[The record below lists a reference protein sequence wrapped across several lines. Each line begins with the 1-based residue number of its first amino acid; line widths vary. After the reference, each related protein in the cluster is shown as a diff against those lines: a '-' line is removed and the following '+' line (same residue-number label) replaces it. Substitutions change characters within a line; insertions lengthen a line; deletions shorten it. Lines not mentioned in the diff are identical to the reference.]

1 MYFGEALR
9 FSLQALRANKF
20 RSFLTALGLIIGNA
34 SVILVVTI
42 SITSRDYI
50 LDLIRG
56 VGSNLIYAEYS
67 TGTNS
72 STKVDADFIKM
83 ADVEAVRQQFGSRIV
98 AATGVMSNS
107 GRLLING
114 KEQDVSVIGADEQY
128 PAVRNM
134 VLLSGHF
141 LDEADVKGRQHV
153 VLLTEKLAMKL
164 YGNVQD
170 AVGQVIKLY
179 DLQFRVVGT
188 FKERTGT
195 FGFSEITNETVWMPI
210 TVIKLFTPVERIDPM
225 YVQTRLASDVQPLT
239 AGIKQL
245 LESRHRV
252 GARYDVE
259 NLSAILEAAQRIAM
273 VMTIVLIL
281 VSAIALVISGIGIM
295 NIMLVTVTERTRE
308 IGLRMAVGAS
318 RHAVLEQFLTESI
331 VISMAGG
338 LIGIVVGIAIPL
350 GVRFFTDAIS
360 RAIPSVAPLSH
371 VPISVTSVLVA
382 FGVSV
387 AVGVIFG
394 MLPASRASQLNP
406 TEALRY
412 E

>member
-1 MYFGEALR
+1 MYFGEALS

-42 SITSRDYI
+42 SIASRDYI

-56 VGSNLIYAEYS
+56 VGSNLIYAQYS
-67 TGTNS
+67 AGTNS

-83 ADVEAVRQQFGSRIV
+83 SDVDAVRRQLGSRIV

-114 KEQDVSVIGADEQY
+114 KEQDVSAIGTDEYY
-128 PAVRNM
+128 PEVRNM
-134 VLLSGHF
+134 ALLSGHF
-141 LDEADVKGRQHV
+141 IDVSDVQSRQHV
-153 VLLTEKLAMKL
+153 VMLTEKLAVRL

-179 DLQFRVVGT
+179 DLQFTVVGT

-195 FGFSEITNETVWMPI
+195 FGISEITNETVLMPI
-210 TVIKLFTPVERIDPM
+210 TVMKLFVPVERIDPM
-225 YVQTRLASDVQPLT
+225 YVQARQSSDVRLLT
-239 AGIKQL
+239 AAIKQL
-245 LESRHRV
+245 LETRHRA

-259 NLSAILEAAQRIAM
+259 NLSGILDAAQRIAL

-281 VSAIALVISGIGIM
+281 VSTIALIISGIGIM

-338 LIGIVVGIAIPL
+338 IIGILVGVSIPL
-350 GVRFFTDAIS
+350 SVRFFTDALRIPFFTA
-360 RAIPSVAPLSH
+360 AIHL
-371 VPISVTSVLVA
+371 PISVTSILVA
-382 FGVSV
+382 FGVSM
-387 AVGVIFG
+387 AVGVVFG
-394 MLPASRASQLNP
+394 LLPANRASQLNP

>member
-9 FSLQALRANKF
+9 FSLQALSANKF
-20 RSFLTALGLIIGNA
+20 RSFLTALGLVIGNA

-56 VGSNLIYAEYS
+56 VGSNLIYAQYS
-67 TGTNS
+67 AGTNS
-72 STKVDADFIKM
+72 STKVDADFIKLS
-83 ADVEAVRQQFGSRIV
+83 DVAAVREQFGSRIV

-114 KEQDVSVIGADEQY
+114 KEEDVAVIGTDEFY
-128 PAVRNM
+128 PEVRNM

-141 LDEADVKGRQHV
+141 IDQSDVNTRQHV
-153 VLLTEKLAMKL
+153 VVITEKLAQKL
-164 YGNVQD
+164 FGNAQD
-170 AVGQVIKLY
+170 AVGQVLKLY
-179 DLQFRVVGT
+179 DLRFTVVGT
-188 FKERTGT
+188 FKERTST
-195 FGFSEITNETVWMPI
+195 FNVSEITNETVLMPI
-210 TVIKLFTPVERIDPM
+210 TVMKLFTSIERIDPM
-225 YVQTRLASDVQPLT
+225 YVQARLASDVRPLT
-239 AGIKQL
+239 AAIQQV
-245 LESRHRV
+245 LESRHRT

-259 NLSAILEAAQRIAM
+259 NLSAILEAAQRIAF
-273 VMTIVLIL
+273 VMTIVLVL
-281 VSAIALVISGIGIM
+281 VSTIALIISGIGIM

-331 VISMAGG
+331 VISMGG
-338 LIGIVVGIAIPL
+338 GIIGILLGISIPL
-350 GVRFFTDAIS
+350 SVRFFTDAIS
-360 RAIPSVAPLSH
+360 RAMPSMVPLSH
-371 VPISVTSVLVA
+371 VPISITSVLAA

-394 MLPASRASQLNP
+394 MLPANRASQLNP

>member
-9 FSLQALRANKF
+9 FSVQALRANKV

-42 SITSRDYI
+42 SIASRDYI

-56 VGSNLIYAEYS
+56 VGSNLIYAQYS
-67 TGTNS
+67 AGTNS

-83 ADVEAVRQQFGSRIV
+83 SDVEAVRQQLGSRIV

-114 KEQDVSVIGADEQY
+114 KEQDVSAIGADEYY
-128 PAVRNM
+128 PEVRNM
-134 VLLSGHF
+134 ALLSGHF
-141 LDEADVKGRQHV
+141 IDVSDVQTRQHV
-153 VLLTEKLAMKL
+153 VMLTEKLAIRL

-179 DLQFRVVGT
+179 DLQFTVVGT

-195 FGFSEITNETVWMPI
+195 FGISEITNETVLMPI
-210 TVIKLFTPVERIDPM
+210 TVMKLFVPVERIDPM
-225 YVQTRLASDVQPLT
+225 YIQARQASDVRPLT
-239 AGIKQL
+239 AAIKQV
-245 LESRHRV
+245 LESRHRA

-259 NLSAILEAAQRIAM
+259 NLSAILDAAQRIAL
-273 VMTIVLIL
+273 VMTIVLVL
-281 VSAIALVISGIGIM
+281 VSTIALVISGIGIM

-331 VISMAGG
+331 VISMGG
-338 LIGIVVGIAIPL
+338 GIIGILVGISIPL
-350 GVRFFTDAIS
+350 SVRFFTDALRIPFFTA
-360 RAIPSVAPLSH
+360 AIRL
-371 VPISVTSVLVA
+371 PISPTSVLVA

-387 AVGVIFG
+387 AVGVVFG
-394 MLPASRASQLNP
+394 MLPANRASQLNP

>member
-20 RSFLTALGLIIGNA
+20 RSFLTALGLVIGNA

-42 SITSRDYI
+42 SITSRNYI

-56 VGSNLIYAEYS
+56 VGSNLIYAQY
-67 TGTNS
+67 TAGTNTA
-72 STKVDADFIKM
+72 TKVDADFIKI
-83 ADVEAVRQQFGSRIV
+83 ADVDAIRQQFGTRIA
-98 AATGVMSNS
+98 AATGVMSNA

-114 KEQDVSVIGADEQY
+114 KEQDVSVIGVDEYY
-128 PAVRNM
+128 PEVRNM

-141 LDEADVKGRQHV
+141 IDGGDIQSREHV
-153 VLLTEKLAMKL
+153 VMLTEKLANRLYGSVQNAVGQIIKL
-164 YGNVQD
+164 YG
-170 AVGQVIKLY
+170 
-179 DLQFRVVGT
+179 LQFTVVGA
-188 FKERTGT
+188 FKERTTT
-195 FGFSEITNETVWMPI
+195 FGVSEITNETVLMPI
-210 TVIKLFTPVERIDPM
+210 TVMKLFVPIERIDPM
-225 YVQTRLASDVQPLT
+225 YVQARLASDVRPLT
-239 AGIKQL
+239 ASIKQV
-245 LESRHRV
+245 LESRHRI
-252 GARYDVE
+252 GAQYDVE
-259 NLSAILEAAQRIAM
+259 NLTSILEAAQRIAL

-281 VSAIALVISGIGIM
+281 VSTIALIISGIGIM

-318 RHAVLEQFLTESI
+318 RHAVLEQFLTESV
-331 VISMAGG
+331 VISMGG
-338 LIGIVVGIAIPL
+338 GILGILLGISIPL
-350 GVRFFTDAIS
+350 SVRFFTDAI
-360 RAIPSVAPLSH
+360 R
-371 VPISVTSVLVA
+371 VPISATSIFVA

-394 MLPASRASQLNP
+394 MLPANRASQLNP

>member
-9 FSLQALRANKF
+9 FSVQALRANKF

-42 SITSRDYI
+42 SIASRDYI

-56 VGSNLIYAEYS
+56 VGSNLIYAQYS
-67 TGTNS
+67 AGTNS

-83 ADVEAVRQQFGSRIV
+83 SDVEAVRQQLGSRIV

-114 KEQDVSVIGADEQY
+114 KEQDVSVIGTDEYY
-128 PAVRNM
+128 PEVRNM
-134 VLLSGHF
+134 ALLSGHF
-141 LDEADVKGRQHV
+141 IDVGDVQSRQHV
-153 VLLTEKLAMKL
+153 VMLTEKLAIRL

-179 DLQFRVVGT
+179 DLQFTVVGT

-195 FGFSEITNETVWMPI
+195 FGISEITNETVVMPI
-210 TVIKLFTPVERIDPM
+210 TVMKLFVPVERIDPM
-225 YVQTRLASDVQPLT
+225 YIQARLSSDVRPLT
-239 AGIKQL
+239 AAIKQV
-245 LESRHRV
+245 LESRHRA
-252 GARYDVE
+252 GARYDVD
-259 NLSAILEAAQRIAM
+259 NLSAILDAAQRIAL
-273 VMTIVLIL
+273 VMTIVLVL
-281 VSAIALVISGIGIM
+281 VSTIALVISGIGIM

-338 LIGIVVGIAIPL
+338 LIGILGGIAIPL
-350 GVRFFTDAIS
+350 SFRFFTNALRVPFFTAAIH
-360 RAIPSVAPLSH
+360 L
-371 VPISVTSVLVA
+371 PISPTSILVA

-394 MLPASRASQLNP
+394 MLPANRASQLNP